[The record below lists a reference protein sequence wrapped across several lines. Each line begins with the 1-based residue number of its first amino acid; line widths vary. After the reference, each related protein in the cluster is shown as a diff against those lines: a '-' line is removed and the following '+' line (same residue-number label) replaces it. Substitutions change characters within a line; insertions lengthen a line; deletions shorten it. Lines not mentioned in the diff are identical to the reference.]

1 MIGLLVNSVRQNMLS
16 ESSILGPLPLKILLR
31 ASPSASGNFKSDHFS
46 MSLFL
51 YFEKLFDKVKEYE

>member
-1 MIGLLVNSVRQNMLS
+1 MLS